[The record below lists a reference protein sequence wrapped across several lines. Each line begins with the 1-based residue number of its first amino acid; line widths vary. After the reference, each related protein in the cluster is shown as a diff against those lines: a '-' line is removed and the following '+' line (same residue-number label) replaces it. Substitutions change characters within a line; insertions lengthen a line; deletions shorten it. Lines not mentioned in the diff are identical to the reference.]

1 MRDPATDI
9 LIQSLLT
16 NAQER
21 YSGGLERLLSYLS
34 GEDGRKRFE
43 EWREL
48 PATKLFVDA
57 IKSLTDT
64 CAAGIQSDPTG
75 IAVAYGVTSGINL
88 AARLL
93 DDPTRVFP
101 SMFEK
106 PSSTK
111 FSGPVVETYR
121 APDGQA
127 GERTMSL

>member
-1 MRDPATDI
+1 MRDPATDV
-9 LIQSLLT
+9 LIQSLLS

-34 GEDGRKRFE
+34 GGDGRERFE
-43 EWREL
+43 EWRRL
-48 PATKLFVDA
+48 PATELFVAA

-64 CAAGIQSDPTG
+64 CASGIQSDPTG

-106 PSSTK
+106 PGTAK
-111 FSGPVVETYR
+111 FSGPVAETYR
-121 APDGQA
+121 APDGHA
-127 GERTMSL
+127 GARNRL